1 VKTIESMELSM
12 SAFRAALTRIGVAI
26 VLAML
31 CDGSALAQDSDLARA
46 NALNEQVVQLYGQ
59 GSL

>member
-1 VKTIESMELSM
+1 M
-12 SAFRAALTRIGVAI
+12 SAFRVALTRIGVAI

-31 CDGSALAQDSDLARA
+31 RAGSALVQDSDLARA